1 LKRIARYK
9 LDFDSNWM
17 TVSGVLM
24 GVCFFAQSVYFLG
37 IIKLQ
42 GLDFPM
48 LMLHL
53 IAPMALEFSWLVL
66 LRGTKLNAA
75 GVYGIL
81 GTFML
86 IWLLVLAC
94 IYGTTWDIVSTS
106 LYLLFGGAALIFIT
120 GGFFPYK
127 LIGMAVMA
135 IILAVRFFV
144 FDWNYYIEPFDF
156 AGLVLEAPALCML
169 LAVFCFLGGITGV
182 RINRE

>member
-1 LKRIARYK
+1 MKRIAQYK
-9 LDFDSNWM
+9 LNFDSNWM

-42 GLDFPM
+42 GLDLAM
-48 LMLHL
+48 LALHL

-86 IWLLVLAC
+86 ILFLLQAC
-94 IYGTTWDIVSTS
+94 VYGNTWDIVSTS

-127 LIGMAVMA
+127 LIGMAALA
-135 IILAVRFFV
+135 IIMSVRFFV
-144 FDWNYYIEPFDF
+144 FDWSYYIEPGNW
-156 AGLVLEAPALCML
+156 AGLVLEAPVLCMM
-169 LAVFCFLGGITGV
+169 LAVFCFFGGITGV
-182 RINRE
+182 RKE